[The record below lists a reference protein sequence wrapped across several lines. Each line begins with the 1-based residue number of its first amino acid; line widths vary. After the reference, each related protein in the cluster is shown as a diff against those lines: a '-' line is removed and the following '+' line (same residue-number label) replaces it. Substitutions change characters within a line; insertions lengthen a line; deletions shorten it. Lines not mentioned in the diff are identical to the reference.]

1 MSPDIGAFYE
11 DFFQDIH
18 STAEADQQLAE
29 DTFFDL
35 FCRHLV
41 ESGEIDTADRA
52 QYIGARGLRV
62 DGYGG
67 DPIETNGPFT
77 LIIADF
83 KQSNTISTLTATEMT
98 AIFKRLENFLTKS
111 TDRTFRNSLEETS
124 PGFGLADL
132 LNQRIR
138 GVPKIRLLLITNRL
152 LSSRVDSRR
161 GGIFQGVP
169 VTYGVWDIGRLHRY
183 ATSGR
188 GREDL
193 EIDLVGDFGGPLL
206 LLPAHL
212 DGAGYQA
219 YLAAVPGSQ
228 LASIYD
234 RWGAR
239 LLEQNVRCFLQARG
253 NVNKGI
259 RNTIHRNPEMFFAY
273 NNGITA
279 TAESIRTEQ
288 TDRGLLLTHVT
299 NLQIVNG
306 GQTTASIHAAK
317 RNKDV
322 DLSKVFVQMKMS
334 IVDPERSEVIVPKIS
349 EFANS
354 QNRVNAADFFANH
367 PFHIRMEE
375 FSRRIFAPAPDGTF
389 VQSKWFYER
398 ARGQYLDA
406 RAHLTKAQRK
416 RFDLEYPRNQMF
428 SKTDLAKFV
437 NVWHGHPEIVSKGAQ
452 KNFAEFAKRIGREFA
467 TAPDAFNETYYRHSI
482 AKAIVFRHV
491 EKLVTRQDWYEGG
504 YRANVVAYTIAKLA
518 HDLGARGQAVD
529 FDSIWKRQ
537 AVSPTLTDCLCTIA
551 RAVHDVIVDPPEG
564 MRNVTEWAKKQGCWQ
579 RVQDLAPNLPMGVD
593 AGLVTMEQRK
603 SAEQAAVKEQK
614 VLNEAK
620 ALMAVFEAGSDLW
633 RSVKDWGERHRLLS
647 LKEAGILESAYSM
660 PDRLPSEKQSL
671 VILETLRK
679 LQAEGCPLGDGIA

>member
-1 MSPDIGAFYE
+1 MSTDLEAFYE
-11 DFFQDIH
+11 EFFQEVH

-29 DTFFDL
+29 DAFFDL
-35 FCRHLV
+35 FCRELV
-41 ESGEIDTADRA
+41 ESGELDTADRA

-83 KQSNTISTLTATEMT
+83 KQSNEVSTLTATEMT

-111 TDRTFRNSLEETS
+111 MDPDFRNSLEETA

-132 LNQRIR
+132 IGRR
-138 GVPKIRLLLITNRL
+138 VKGTSKIRLLLISNRL
-152 LSSRVDSRR
+152 LSSRVDSREA
-161 GGIFQGVP
+161 GKFQGIP
-169 VTYGVWDIGRLHRY
+169 LTYGVWDIGRLHRY
-183 ATSGR
+183 VTSGR

-193 EIDLVGDFGGPLL
+193 EIDLVADFGGPLL

-212 DGAGYQA
+212 DGAGYEA

-239 LLEQNVRCFLQARG
+239 LLEQNVRCFLQARSK
-253 NVNKGI
+253 VNKGI
-259 RNTIHRNPEMFFAY
+259 RNTIQNDPEMFFAY

-288 TDRGLLLTHVT
+288 TARGLLLTHVT
-299 NLQIVNG
+299 NFQIVNG
-306 GQTTASIHAAK
+306 GQTTASLHAGR
-317 RNKDV
+317 RNKEV
-322 DLSKVFVQMKMS
+322 DLSKVFVQMKLS
-334 IVDPERSEVIVPKIS
+334 IVDPEQSEVVVPKIS

-367 PFHIRMEE
+367 PFHVRMEE

-406 RAHLTKAQRK
+406 RAYLTQAQRK
-416 RFDLEYPRNQMF
+416 RFDLEYPRNQTF
-428 SKTDLAKFV
+428 SKTDLAKFI
-437 NVWHGHPEIVSKGAQ
+437 NVWHGHPDIVSKGAQ
-452 KNFAEFAKRIGREFA
+452 KNFANFAMRIGREFA
-467 TAPDAFNETYYRHSI
+467 TAPDRFNETYYKHSI

-518 HDLGARGQAVD
+518 HDLGARRQAVD
-529 FDSIWKRQ
+529 LDSIWRRQ
-537 AVSPTLTDCLCTIA
+537 AVSPTLNETLCIIA
-551 RAVHDVIVDPPEG
+551 KAVHDVIVDPPEG

-579 RVQDLAPNLPMGVD
+579 RVQDPAPDLPIGLD
-593 AGLVTMEQRK
+593 ADLVTMEQRK

-614 VLNEAK
+614 VLNEVE

-633 RSVKDWGERHRLLS
+633 QNVKDWGESHRLLS
-647 LKEAGILESAYSM
+647 LKEAGILESACSM
-660 PDRLPSEKQSL
+660 PDQLPSEKQSL